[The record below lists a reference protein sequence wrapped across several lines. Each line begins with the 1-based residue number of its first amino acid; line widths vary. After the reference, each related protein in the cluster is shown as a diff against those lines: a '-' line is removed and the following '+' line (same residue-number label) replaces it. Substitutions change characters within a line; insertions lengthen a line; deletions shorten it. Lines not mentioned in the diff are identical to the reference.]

1 MQVGWH
7 GNYMATWLQF
17 YHPRGVGVGKAC
29 LFFSG
34 SSSSSLVSGVFK
46 SAEEWSSN
54 SCPWSEYECSPH
66 PIQNSQGSTNEGR
79 LPCAEGF
86 FEQSLTYIDLPMSP
100 KFPSL
105 NDPLLG
111 LLQLPVP
118 TPSLL
123 LGAVLQML
131 WPPPGR
137 GSQLYAAH

>member
-1 MQVGWH
+1 MGYSFIIQGEQ
-7 GNYMATWLQF
+7 GLEKPASSFL
-17 YHPRGVGVGKAC
+17 GVLAPPWYPVRC
-29 LFFSG
+29 
-34 SSSSSLVSGVFK
+34 VFK
-46 SAEEWSSN
+46 SAEGWSSN